1 MLCESRAALDRKA
14 ALQVG
19 QEWRGP
25 LHLDPCLFRSSGRLK
40 ELLHFVQVKGRV
52 EVCERWCTRS

>member
-1 MLCESRAALDRKA
+1 MLCESRAARDRKE

-25 LHLDPCLFRSSGRLK
+25 LQFNPCLLRSSGRLN
-40 ELLHFVQVKGRV
+40 ELLHFVQVKGRL